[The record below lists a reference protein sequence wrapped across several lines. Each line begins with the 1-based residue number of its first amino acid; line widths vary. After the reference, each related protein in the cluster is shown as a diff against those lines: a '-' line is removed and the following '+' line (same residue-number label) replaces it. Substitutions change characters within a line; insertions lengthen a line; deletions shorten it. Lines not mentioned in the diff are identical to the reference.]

1 MAGSRGSGLLTK
13 CLIRRTV
20 LKWSFSHRRNDWTM
34 ARPNRESGL
43 LSFSWA
49 AVESMGQELE
59 WNIKTTTLHRV
70 YVTVQ
75 RNSMCLRALGEGNL
89 PLTCFQSEGTLRLEW
104 YHEKGF
110 KHLRENLLNKQDII
124 PFYFLGLFIFI
135 FLVTFHISFAMKEYP
150 IKNFIKSTWQTPS
163 CVYFFAQTFKSF
175 NLEDNCF
182 TSVVLIS
189 ALQQCESALSTHVSR
204 LSQASLG
211 LPSPISPL

>member
-150 IKNFIKSTWQTPS
+150 IKNFIKST
-163 CVYFFAQTFKSF
+163 F
-175 NLEDNCF
+175 NIDL
-182 TSVVLIS
+182 VVVKYCGIFWNVNLN
-189 ALQQCESALSTHVSR
+189 
-204 LSQASLG
+204 
-211 LPSPISPL
+211 